1 MPNLT
6 DLPGQAVSKLQ
17 KSIGQYVARGTA
29 ELHYLRKII
38 ESGAIGLEPPLTLG
52 Q

>member
-29 ELHYLRKII
+29 ELHYRGRSSNRAR
-38 ESGAIGLEPPLTLG
+38 SGWSRR
-52 Q
+52 